1 MGLYIA
7 CLFCAITLGK
17 HLQAPRGRVLALL
30 VIFPVVGLIAL
41 LLLMRQATKE
51 LKAAGV
57 SVSLFGISLPEAG

>member
-17 HLQAPRGRVLALL
+17 HLQVPRGRVLALL